1 MSFLDKK
8 NFDADALM
16 MSDDDNNSGSDGVE
30 SNGQYQKTDQ

>member
-16 MSDDDNNSGSDGVE
+16 MSDDNNSGSDGVE
-30 SNGQYQKTDQ
+30 SNGQF